1 MDLAFLRP
9 RYRSSFAPV
18 LNLGYAQAVNSIVE
32 TSLPLWQQLRR
43 ANAGSRARDQAG
55 TIEACLRV
63 SNGREIS
70 LSRLVGSNIRIGDEI
85 LLPAS
90 TESATT
96 DTEVYIPKPSSSKSD
111 VYQVKVGYAALP
123 KQDRRGEFF
132 VRVQVVGGQL
142 GINTVHIPCHVI
154 RDYFFA
160 ANRSAPWS
168 SKPSFYYLLH
178 LPEDVK
184 SKELRLGYRIRR
196 IELRK
201 ENASKAGLA
210 TIERAYNMLAD
221 PELRAVYNQL
231 RRDPTIPVP
240 FPYSGFGSLLLRGE
254 RAAENGVFFANRIWH
269 SMPERRLR
277 KVPVPLRKLDYF
289 DDFVILR
296 DRNRKLEVLIDH
308 QLLPI
313 RWIQPGASGAISLPQ
328 PLKSLP
334 TSFTRVGIA
343 SEEASGNSSSGKPR
357 FRAGPS

>member
-1 MDLAFLRP
+1 MYLAFSP
-9 RYRSSFAPV
+9 APNRSSFAPV
-18 LNLGYAQAVNSIVE
+18 LNLGYAQAAVNSIVE
-32 TSLPLWQQLRR
+32 TSVPS
-43 ANAGSRARDQAG
+43 GSNSAEQMPARVLEIRPEQSKLV
-55 TIEACLRV
+55 CV
-63 SNGREIS
+63 FSSGREIS

-96 DTEVYIPKPSSSKSD
+96 DTEIYIRKPSSSKSD

-178 LPEDVK
+178 LPEDVT

-201 ENASKAGLA
+201 ENASKADLA

-221 PELRAVYNQL
+221 PELRAVYNRAAQRSHDSSSISVL
-231 RRDPTIPVP
+231 RIRV
-240 FPYSGFGSLLLRGE
+240 SLATGRASRGE
-254 RAAENGVFFANRIWH
+254 RCLLREPDSGIYARAPAPQGSRA
-269 SMPERRLR
+269 SPQTRL
-277 KVPVPLRKLDYF
+277 F
-289 DDFVILR
+289 
-296 DRNRKLEVLIDH
+296 
-308 QLLPI
+308 
-313 RWIQPGASGAISLPQ
+313 
-328 PLKSLP
+328 
-334 TSFTRVGIA
+334 
-343 SEEASGNSSSGKPR
+343 
-357 FRAGPS
+357 